1 MKESKLL
8 QTLAWILIIGAFL
21 AWVSAFLLGLLSNP
35 LLGFIGIVV
44 LVVVGF
50 IAIRVFHEQT
60 NDVENNYYSKH
71 IDK

>member
-21 AWVSAFLLGLLSNP
+21 VWVGVFLLGLLTNP
-35 LLGFIGIVV
+35 ILGFIGIVV

-50 IAIRVFHEQT
+50 LALRIFHEQT
-60 NDVENNYYSKH
+60 NNVENNYYSKH